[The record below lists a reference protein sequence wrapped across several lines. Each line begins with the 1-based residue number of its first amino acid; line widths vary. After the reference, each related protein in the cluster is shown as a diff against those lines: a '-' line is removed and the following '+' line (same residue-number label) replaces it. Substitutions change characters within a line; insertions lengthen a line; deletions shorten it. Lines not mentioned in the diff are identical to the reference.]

1 MRLQYTGPKPLISSH
16 GINFDL
22 NKEDKFV
29 YLSIVAELI
38 QALNHEYIG
47 EKRYVYMTS
56 GRPLDNELILSII
69 QSLNPSLEED
79 VLERRRIVNAEID
92 EEIERAHSN
101 KLLCEEERDVLIKNI
116 EMLRNYRTTRSL
128 NKTVYYSG
136 ITSIAK
142 IIKNGH
148 IDHITSPMYPKF
160 MHVFHSLQGVLSKL
174 HPPIDSSIDIFQEDE
189 HLQIR
194 LNILFRK

>member
-38 QALNHEYIG
+38 RALDHEY
-47 EKRYVYMTS
+47 EEDRRYVYMTS
-56 GRPLDNELILSII
+56 GKPLDNDLILSII
-69 QSLNPSLEED
+69 QAKNPSLEED
-79 VLERRRIVNAEID
+79 VLQRQKIVNGEID
-92 EEIERAHSN
+92 EELERARSN

-116 EMLRNYRTTRSL
+116 EMLRAYRISRSL

-136 ITSIAK
+136 IASIAH
-142 IIKNGH
+142 IVKNGH

-174 HPPIDSSIDIFQEDE
+174 HPPIDSSIDIFQEDG